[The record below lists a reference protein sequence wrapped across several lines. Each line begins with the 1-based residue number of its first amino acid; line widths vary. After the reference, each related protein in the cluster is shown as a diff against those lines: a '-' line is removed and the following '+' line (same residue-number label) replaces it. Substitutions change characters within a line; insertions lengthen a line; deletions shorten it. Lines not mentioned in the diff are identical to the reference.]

1 MSRPTPFPVV
11 PRTARAGGWE
21 YLVLLA
27 FPVEGSLQVFANDVQ
42 LTLGPAQT
50 VYDYLQHLGT
60 DGWELVSATYA
71 SGLTDTRHE
80 RFYFKRPLAT
90 GQRRL
95 TGSPA

>member
-1 MSRPTPFPVV
+1 MALPVPPPPV
-11 PRTARAGGWE
+11 SPMAPAGGWE

-27 FPVEGSLQVFANDVQ
+27 FPAEGSLQVFANDVQ
-42 LTLGPAQT
+42 LTLGPAET

-60 DGWELVSATYA
+60 DGWELVGATYA

-80 RFYFKRPLAT
+80 RFYFKRPLAA